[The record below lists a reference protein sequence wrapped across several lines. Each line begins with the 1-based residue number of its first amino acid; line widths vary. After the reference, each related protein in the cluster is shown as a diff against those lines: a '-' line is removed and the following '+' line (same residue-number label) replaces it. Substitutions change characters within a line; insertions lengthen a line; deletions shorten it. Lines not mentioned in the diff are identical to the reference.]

1 MESTRKIPVLLVA
14 AAITLAAPGS
24 YGQMAV
30 VDVSAI
36 TQLVTQVQTLQQM
49 LNNARHQL
57 VQAQQ
62 ALQSMTGSRG
72 MQSLLPGVV
81 RNYLPSDWGQLAGS
95 LQTLSAG
102 YPALGTSVNAL
113 LGANAVLSTT
123 QLAALSAQDQQRIAA
138 VRNLA
143 AIGQAMSR
151 SSLANAGGRFA
162 DLQSLIA
169 TIGAAGDQ
177 KAVLDLQAR
186 IAAEQGMLQNEQTK
200 LQSLFQALQAE
211 QSALQQQQREAIVAG
226 HGTFA
231 TRFQPTPR

>member
-1 MESTRKIPVLLVA
+1 MKRGSKIAALLVA
-14 AAITLAAPGS
+14 TAATLAAPGS

-36 TQLVTQVQTLQQM
+36 TQLVSQVQTLQQM
-49 LNNARHQL
+49 LTNARRQL
-57 VQAQQ
+57 LQAQQ

-72 MQSLLPGVV
+72 MQFLLPGVV
-81 RNYLPSDWGQLAGS
+81 RNYLPSDWGQLTGS
-95 LQTLSAG
+95 LQALSAG
-102 YPALGTSVNAL
+102 YPVLGTSVSTL
-113 LGANAVLSTT
+113 LGANAVLSPA
-123 QLAALSAQDQQRIAA
+123 QLAALSLQDQQRISA

-151 SSLANAGGRFA
+151 SSLANAGNRFS
-162 DLQSLIA
+162 DLQSLIG
-169 TIGAAGDQ
+169 TIGSASDQ

-211 QSALQQQQREAIVAG
+211 QLAMQQQQREAIVAG

-231 TRFQPTPR
+231 NRFQPSP